1 MYPPQIYY
9 AAVSESVDQ
18 AKRHG
23 AYSTYQGSPAS
34 KGTLAPDF
42 AGVVPHPSLDWG
54 ALRRD
59 VESYGMRNSLLT
71 AIMPTASTAQIL
83 GNSES
88 VDPVTTN
95 LYTRRTLA
103 GTFVVPNKVLK
114 RALGDKYDAA
124 FERFLVEHR
133 GSVQEHPE
141 LDDHTKRVF
150 KTAWEIKQKA
160 VIDHA
165 ARRAPYIDQAQ
176 SRSLYFAE
184 VTDAKLSAAI
194 FYAWLKKL
202 KTGVYYTRTQPKA
215 RAAQLSLACESCSA

>member
-1 MYPPQIYY
+1 
-9 AAVSESVDQ
+9 
-18 AKRHG
+18 
-23 AYSTYQGSPAS
+23 
-34 KGTLAPDF
+34 
-42 AGVVPHPSLDWG
+42 
-54 ALRRD
+54 
-59 VESYGMRNSLLT
+59 MR
-71 AIMPTASTAQIL
+71 AQ
-83 GNSES
+83 
-88 VDPVTTN
+88 

-114 RALGDKYDAA
+114 QRLGDKYDAA
-124 FERFLVEHR
+124 FERFLVENR
-133 GSVQEHPE
+133 GSVQDHPE

-176 SRSLYFAE
+176 SRSLFFAE
-184 VTDAKLSAAI
+184 VTDAKLSAAV

-215 RAAQLSLACESCSA
+215 NAAQLSLACEGCSA